1 MVFGKDNPFTSSCL
15 GEPIFILGIRWEIVV
30 VNVNDGPY
38 LAESGCDS
46 FLP

>member
-1 MVFGKDNPFTSSCL
+1 MVFGKDDPSTSSCL
-15 GEPIFILGIRWEIVV
+15 GEPIFILGIRREIIV
-30 VNVNDGPY
+30 VNVNDGLY